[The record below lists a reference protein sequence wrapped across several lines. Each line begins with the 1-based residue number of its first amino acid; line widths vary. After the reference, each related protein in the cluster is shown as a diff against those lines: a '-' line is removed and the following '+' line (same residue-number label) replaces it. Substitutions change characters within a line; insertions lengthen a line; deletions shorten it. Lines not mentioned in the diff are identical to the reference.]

1 MFSWIKK
8 LGSRTHKAPGNFF
21 FEIEV
26 ITGYKPVKKLPY
38 ELAFRHSS
46 ASREDKGLRMNNQR
60 LEFLG
65 DAILG
70 AVVAEHLYK
79 KYPEAQEG
87 FLTGMRSKIVSR
99 KHLNEIGNELN
110 ISKLIIKKT
119 APQNIPK
126 SITGDTFEALI
137 GALYLD
143 HGYEAACRFVEKRV
157 LQTYVD
163 FDSLETRIAS
173 HKSALLEWCQKNR
186 MEACFELDSAWG
198 QSHARNFKI
207 NFVLNGKVFTQ
218 GTGTSK
224 KRAEEEAAQ
233 KAYKELTG
241 GNEVNT

>member
-1 MFSWIKK
+1 
-8 LGSRTHKAPGNFF
+8 
-21 FEIEV
+21 
-26 ITGYKPVKKLPY
+26 
-38 ELAFRHSS
+38 
-46 ASREDKGLRMNNQR
+46 MNNQR

-79 KYPEAQEG
+79 RYPQAQEG

-99 KHLNEIGNELN
+99 KHLNEIAAQLN
-110 ISKLIIKKT
+110 IHKLIIKKT

-126 SITGDTFEALI
+126 SINGDTFEALI

-143 HGYEAACRFVEKRV
+143 HGYDAACKFVEKRV
-157 LQTYVD
+157 LNTFVD
-163 FDSLETRIAS
+163 LKNMEARIAS

-207 NFVLNGKVFTQ
+207 NFVLDGKVYTQ
-218 GTGTSK
+218 GIGTSK
-224 KRAEEEAAQ
+224 KRAEEDAAQ
-233 KAYKELTG
+233 KAYLELTG
-241 GNEVNT
+241 DNEVNT